1 MNSKSYYK
9 KKSLISI
16 FIEMIVTIII
26 ALFIS
31 VFFVSNV
38 LTITQIKEQSMEAT
52 FVEDDRVIVN
62 KTAYLIGSPFRE
74 DVVILDKVNNEKG
87 IIINMINESK
97 SIIANIKYRFT
108 GNIEKNRLLKRV
120 IALEGD
126 IIDIREGYVY
136 LNGKKLEEDYVNNHT
151 YPRYGLSYPV
161 EVPQGKVFVLGDN
174 REYSLDSRDF
184 GFIDL
189 EQIKGKVVFRV
200 FPFSKFGK
208 IN

>member
-16 FIEMIVTIII
+16 FIELIVTIII

-74 DVVILDKVNNEKG
+74 DIVILDKVNNEK
-87 IIINMINESK
+87 
-97 SIIANIKYRFT
+97 
-108 GNIEKNRLLKRV
+108 V
-120 IALEGD
+120 
-126 IIDIREGYVY
+126 
-136 LNGKKLEEDYVNNHT
+136 
-151 YPRYGLSYPV
+151 
-161 EVPQGKVFVLGDN
+161 
-174 REYSLDSRDF
+174 
-184 GFIDL
+184 
-189 EQIKGKVVFRV
+189 
-200 FPFSKFGK
+200 
-208 IN
+208 